1 MINLIALQKGSYQWI
16 FNKAYRHF
24 IINKQARSVDN
35 KTDSC
40 MYRDGKGNKCA
51 IGLFIPDNLYHPSLE
66 QCTFKRLI
74 HERYISSVSEEKH
87 EFLGD
92 LQAVHDLHNTYE
104 KMEKAFN
111 DLAKQYSLRIPT
123 K

>member
-24 IINKQARSVDN
+24 IINKNPRSYN
-35 KTDSC
+35 EESCAC

-51 IGLFIPDNLYHPSLE
+51 IGLFIPDDVYHPSLE

-74 HERYISSVSEEKH
+74 HDKHISPVSDEKH

-111 DLAKQYSLRIPT
+111 ALAKHYSLRIPT

>member
-1 MINLIALQKGSYQWI
+1 
-16 FNKAYRHF
+16 
-24 IINKQARSVDN
+24 
-35 KTDSC
+35 

-51 IGLFIPDNLYHPSLE
+51 IGLFIPDDVYHPRLE
-66 QCTFKRLI
+66 HSTFKRLI
-74 HERYISSVSEEKH
+74 HDGYISPVSDKKY